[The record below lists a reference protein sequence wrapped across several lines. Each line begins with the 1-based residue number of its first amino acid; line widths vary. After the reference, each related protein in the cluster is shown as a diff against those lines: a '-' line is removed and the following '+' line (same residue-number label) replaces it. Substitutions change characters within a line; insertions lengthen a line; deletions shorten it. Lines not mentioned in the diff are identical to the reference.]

1 MRVDTPSARVQAACG
16 YLAAHADRPITLAE
30 LAAQVGGSPFHLH
43 RTFTSLVGL
52 SPRAYQDALRANRFR
67 RGLRAGA
74 PVAGALYDAGY
85 GSVSRVYERSPTGR
99 GMTPAVYRRGGPGVD
114 VQYVTVRTPLGR
126 LLIAATPRGV
136 CAVTLGDRVRALVE
150 NLRREY
156 PRARVSKG
164 HPALAEW
171 ARAIVRQL
179 DHPAPLDLPLDVRA
193 TAFQWKVWRALQAIP
208 AGETRTYREVAR
220 SIGQPSAARA
230 VARACA
236 TNPVCLVV
244 PCHRVVQAGGGL
256 GGYRWG
262 IQRKQALLAKE
273 SAARARDPRR
283 S

>member
-1 MRVDTPSARVQAACG
+1 MRVDTRSSRVQAACG
-16 YLAAHADRPITLAE
+16 YLAAHADRSITLAE

-43 RTFTSLVGL
+43 RTFTSLVGV

-67 RGLRAGA
+67 RDLRQGA

-136 CAVTLGDRVRALVE
+136 CAVTLGDGVRALVE

-164 HPALAEW
+164 HPALADW
-171 ARAIVRQL
+171 ARAIVRQF

-208 AGETRTYREVAR
+208 AGETRTYSEVAR

-244 PCHRVVQAGGGL
+244 PCHRVVQTGGGL

-262 IQRKQALLAKE
+262 VQRKRALLAKE
-273 SAARARDPRR
+273 STGRARNPRR

>member
-1 MRVDTPSARVQAACG
+1 MRVDTPSSRIQAACG
-16 YLAAHADRPITLAE
+16 YLAAHADRSITLAE
-30 LAAQVGGSPFHLH
+30 LAAEVGGSPFHLH
-43 RTFTSLVGL
+43 RTFTSLVGVT
-52 SPRAYQDALRANRFR
+52 PRAYQDALRAHRFR
-67 RGLRAGA
+67 RDLREGA

-136 CAVTLGDRVRALVE
+136 CAVTLGDGVRALVE

-164 HPALAEW
+164 HPALAGW

-208 AGETRTYREVAR
+208 AGETRTYSEVAR

-244 PCHRVVQAGGGL
+244 PCHRVVQTGGGL

-262 IQRKQALLAKE
+262 VRRKRALLAKE
-273 SAARARDPRR
+273 SVGRV
-283 S
+283 

>member
-1 MRVDTPSARVQAACG
+1 MRVDTPSSRIQAACG
-16 YLAAHADRPITLAE
+16 YLAAHADRSITLAE
-30 LAAQVGGSPFHLH
+30 LAAEVGGSPFHLH
-43 RTFTSLVGL
+43 RTFTSLVGVT
-52 SPRAYQDALRANRFR
+52 PRAYQDALRAHRFR
-67 RGLRAGA
+67 RDLREGA

-99 GMTPAVYRRGGPGVD
+99 GMTPAVYRRGGPGMD

-136 CAVTLGDRVRALVE
+136 CAVTLGDGVRTLVE

-164 HPALAEW
+164 HSTLAGW

-208 AGETRTYREVAR
+208 AGETRTYGEVAR

-244 PCHRVVQAGGGL
+244 PCHRVVQTGGGL

-262 IQRKQALLAKE
+262 VRRKRALLAKE
-273 SAARARDPRR
+273 SAERV
-283 S
+283 

>member
-1 MRVDTPSARVQAACG
+1 MRVDTPSSRIQAACG
-16 YLAAHADRPITLAE
+16 YLAAHADRSITLAE
-30 LAAQVGGSPFHLH
+30 LAAEVGGSPFHLH
-43 RTFTSLVGL
+43 RTFTSLVGVT
-52 SPRAYQDALRANRFR
+52 PRAYQDALRAHRFR
-67 RGLRAGA
+67 RELREGT

-136 CAVTLGDRVRALVE
+136 CAVTLGDGVRGLVE
-150 NLRREY
+150 SLRREY

-164 HPALAEW
+164 HPTLAEW

-208 AGETRTYREVAR
+208 AGETRTYSEVAR

-244 PCHRVVQAGGGL
+244 PCHRVVQTGGGL

-262 IQRKQALLAKE
+262 VRRKRALLAKE
-273 SAARARDPRR
+273 SVGRV
-283 S
+283 